1 MAHNCHHN
9 FKLFTAKPNSSRQ
22 NQKRSRQNKI
32 AHGKTKKL
40 AAKLKKFT
48 ANQKAHGKTKKLT
61 AKPNSSRQNQKARG
75 KTKKLAAK
83 PNSSRQ
89 NKKARGKTKWLTAKP
104 KGRGKTK
111 WLTAKPKSSRQNQ
124 KARGKTKKAHR
135 KTRKGMSWTLT
146 VLAMVVEKK
155 QDMVALFSRLP
166 CFVLFKLW
174 SGGCLRGEVLCET
187 WSR

>member
-9 FKLFTAKPNSSRQ
+9 YKLFTAKPNSSRQ

-104 KGRGKTK
+104 K
-111 WLTAKPKSSRQNQ
+111 SSRQNQ
-124 KARGKTKKAHR
+124 KAHGKTKKAHR
-135 KTRKGMSWTLT
+135 KTRKGRSWTLT